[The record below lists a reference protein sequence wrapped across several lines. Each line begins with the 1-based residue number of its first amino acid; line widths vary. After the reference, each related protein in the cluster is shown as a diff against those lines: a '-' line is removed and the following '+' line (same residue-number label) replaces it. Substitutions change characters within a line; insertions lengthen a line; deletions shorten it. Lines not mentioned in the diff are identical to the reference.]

1 MLYEDKYSFDAVV
14 ERAYSKSGLP
24 LDDLPYTDAFD
35 LIYAEV
41 TKSFPSKTE
50 REVFHYLLTVRKA
63 AELPRSGKPGSPAPH
78 LEPDQKDALARAVVA
93 EVGSVGARDQLP
105 YTDKFDRVAAS
116 FKAATGID
124 LPRHDL
130 WRAIANLS
138 KTPLKP

>member
-14 ERAYSKSGLP
+14 ENAYARSGLP

-41 TKSFPSKTE
+41 NQSFPSKTE
-50 REVFHYLLTVRKA
+50 RDVFHHLLTVRKA
-63 AELPRSGKPGSPAPH
+63 ADLPRSGKPGSPAPV
-78 LEPDQKDALARAVVA
+78 LTADQKDALARAVVA

-105 YTDKFDRVAAS
+105 YTEKFDRVAAS

-124 LPRHDL
+124 LPPHGL

-138 KTPLKP
+138 KTPARG